1 MAHLSIALNWLNKI
15 MNIMSNLK
23 TLHERK
29 ITLPTKQRGI
39 VIESSSE
46 IIPLSTNEKQECR
59 QSNETGSAMV
69 EMVIVLPFLLMLLF
83 IATEFGQFS
92 YFSIE
97 VANAAHAG
105 AQFGA
110 SSPTNAANISGMQQA
125 ALNDAS
131 DVSGLSSTASSF
143 CRCSSGGGNVAC
155 LLTSCSGSSRL
166 IQYVKVNT
174 KATLIPWF
182 SYPPISTAFAPL
194 VSPNS
199 FNATAI
205 MRVSQ

>member
-1 MAHLSIALNWLNKI
+1 MT
-15 MNIMSNLK
+15 IMSNLK
-23 TLHERK
+23 TQHDKK
-29 ITLPTKQRGI
+29 ITVSTKRSDS
-39 VIESSSE
+39 VIESNLK
-46 IIPLSTNEKQECR
+46 IIPLLTKEKLDCG
-59 QSNETGSAMV
+59 QSKPNKETGVAMI

-125 ALNDAS
+125 AINDAS
-131 DVSGLSSTASSF
+131 DISGLSSTASSF

-166 IQYVKVNT
+166 IQYVRVST
-174 KATLIPWF
+174 SATLIPWF